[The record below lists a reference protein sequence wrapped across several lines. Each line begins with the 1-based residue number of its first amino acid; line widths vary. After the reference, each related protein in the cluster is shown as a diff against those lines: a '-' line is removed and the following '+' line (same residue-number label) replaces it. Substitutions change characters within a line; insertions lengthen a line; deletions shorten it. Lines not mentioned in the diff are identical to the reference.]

1 MLKWPLTEWQL
12 GMQEQN
18 GWNAIF
24 RKQSAKMLA
33 TCIHMLRGTPY
44 IYQGEELGMTNP
56 GYRTIEEY
64 RNVESTNYYKILLQ
78 KGKKKQ
84 GAMDILQR
92 RSRDSARS
100 PLQWNKTAYAGFASH
115 APWIGVPESY
125 RYINVETE

>member
-24 RKQSAKMLA
+24 WKQSAKMLA

-78 KGKKKQ
+78 KGKKIYYSAARVIAQEVPCNGTRRHMRGLLPMPPGLEFRKAI
-84 GAMDILQR
+84 GILM
-92 RSRDSARS
+92 
-100 PLQWNKTAYAGFASH
+100 
-115 APWIGVPESY
+115 
-125 RYINVETE
+125 